1 MNIEQLNK
9 DFEKLNLL
17 REKNSMDRIK
27 FCWKLIESDNNEYL
41 EYNLFLSNKANKYFS
56 KDLQEQFQFRKDK
69 EKVFYFLQDKL
80 EQNTSDKLKTIINKI
95 IKELDFKS
103 LDEYQTWI
111 KDIKLGK
118 KNDEN
123 DFVWSIMK
131 SPFVELHYELM
142 KDEELSEGFRKS
154 LNTRYNE
161 HSEKGEALL
170 LSKLDNND
178 DVDFHGEI
186 IFILGKIKGPKKGE
200 VLTHARKLVKSKNVY
215 TRNRAI
221 IVLGW
226 IGESTDF
233 EILENCLL
241 YDLDKECRA
250 WSATAF
256 YIVYDRIKS
265 KEFKTNTF
273 KLFNKVLESEK
284 DFFVLGM
291 IIYSMRELTNKK
303 FGISQKAIDELDVE
317 KIVLTKEK
325 IKRYLIKSVC

>member
-1 MNIEQLNK
+1 MQIRQ
-9 DFEKLNLL
+9 
-17 REKNSMDRIK
+17 IK
-27 FCWKLIESDNNEYL
+27 ISVNF
-41 EYNLFLSNKANKYFS
+41 
-56 KDLQEQFQFRKDK
+56 DLQEQFQFRKDK

-80 EQNTSDKLKTIINKI
+80 EQNTSDKLKKIINKI

-103 LDEYQTWI
+103 LEEYQTWI

-142 KDEELSEGFRKS
+142 KDEELSEGFRKI

-186 IFILGKIKGPKKGE
+186 IFILGKIKGPKKGK

-241 YDLDKECRA
+241 YDSDKECRA

-265 KEFKTNTF
+265 KAFKTNTF
-273 KLFNKVLESEK
+273 KLFNKALENEK
-284 DFFVLGM
+284 DFFSSGM

-325 IKRYLIKSVC
+325 IKKFLNKNVC